1 MIRLAQI
8 APMGR
13 AGIATV
19 SPRRRK
25 IFPRFCS
32 LMFLRCSGGGGGFFN
47 LDRRHGFLCGF
58 SRRLLRNRFFRRPDR
73 YFFARQRHRCLSA
86 DFFDADAF
94 VDCAFSSGALPGRGL
109 SAAPAAA
116 QLSRKTAAIA
126 AGRPAI
132 LPMMS
137 MFRNFP
143 RAASILSSGDRV
155 PLFGKRLVN
164 NVKFV
169 PAGSG
174 TGLESARRMD
184 HIADLQRNGTG
195 RVR

>member
-19 SPRRRK
+19 SPRRRM
-25 IFPRFCS
+25 IFPRFCG
-32 LMFLRCSGGGGGFFN
+32 LMFLRCSGGGGGFFH
-47 LDRRHGFLCGF
+47 LDRRHGLLCGF
-58 SRRLLRNRFFRRPDR
+58 SRRRLHNRFFRGPDR
-73 YFFARQRHRCLSA
+73 YFFARQRHRFFVGGFLRYGCLRWLR
-86 DFFDADAF
+86 FFLRRLA
-94 VDCAFSSGALPGRGL
+94 GRGFICRAGGG
-109 SAAPAAA
+109 AAK
-116 QLSRKTAAIA
+116 QKDCGDR
-126 AGRPAI
+126 RI

-174 TGLESARRMD
+174 AGLESARRMD

>member
-19 SPRRRK
+19 SPRRRM
-25 IFPRFCS
+25 IFPRFCG
-32 LMFLRCSGGGGGFFN
+32 LMFLRCSGGGGGFFH
-47 LDRRHGFLCGF
+47 LDRRHGLLCGF
-58 SRRLLRNRFFRRPDR
+58 SRRRLHNRFFEGLTVTFSRVKDIG
-73 YFFARQRHRCLSA
+73 FLSA
-86 DFFDADAF
+86 DFFDTDAF
-94 VDCAFSSGALPGRGL
+94 VGCAFSSGALPGGGL
-109 SAAPAAA
+109 SAALAAA

-174 TGLESARRMD
+174 AGLESARRMD

>member
-1 MIRLAQI
+1 
-8 APMGR
+8 
-13 AGIATV
+13 
-19 SPRRRK
+19 
-25 IFPRFCS
+25 
-32 LMFLRCSGGGGGFFN
+32 MFLRCSGGGGGFFI
-47 LDRRHGFLCGF
+47 LTVGTGFFAVLAAGGFITVFFEGLTVTF
-58 SRRLLRNRFFRRPDR
+58 SRVKDIGF
-73 YFFARQRHRCLSA
+73 LSA
-86 DFFDADAF
+86 DFFDTDAF
-94 VDCAFSSGALPGRGL
+94 VGCAFSSGALPGGGL
-109 SAAPAAA
+109 SAALAAA

-174 TGLESARRMD
+174 AGLESARRMD

>member
-25 IFPRFCS
+25 IFPRFCG
-32 LMFLRCSGGGGGFFN
+32 LMFLRCSGGGGGFFI
-47 LDRRHGFLCGF
+47 LTVGTGFFAVLAAGGF
-58 SRRLLRNRFFRRPDR
+58 ITVFFRGPDR
-73 YFFARQRHRCLSA
+73 YFFARQRHRFFVGGFLRYGCLRWLR
-86 DFFDADAF
+86 FFLRRLA
-94 VDCAFSSGALPGRGL
+94 GRGFICRAGGG
-109 SAAPAAA
+109 AAK
-116 QLSRKTAAIA
+116 QKDCGDR
-126 AGRPAI
+126 RI

-174 TGLESARRMD
+174 AGLESARRMD